1 MKEYYQN
8 KPKSGIK
15 QTHPATKDDI
25 IGQLEARIKEQAAT
39 IELLKQQLAVKD
51 EQIATAN
58 RLADQ
63 AQQLDLTTHKQ
74 ALPESKTEEKKEP
87 NTHEKHGVL
96 WWLTH

>member
-39 IELLKQQLAVKD
+39 IELLKQQ
-51 EQIATAN
+51 
-58 RLADQ
+58 
-63 AQQLDLTTHKQ
+63 
-74 ALPESKTEEKKEP
+74 TEMPK
-87 NTHEKHGVL
+87 
-96 WWLTH
+96 